1 LDATTTGRGRRVLVI
16 VLPFFFV
23 VRERELLLLLGLFL
37 LAKLFDCIL
46 LFSNDVFVCLF
57 GRKEGRKRERERVS
71 EIKFALNDK
80 GKEREKRERKKE

>member
-16 VLPFFFV
+16 VLPFFV

-46 LFSNDVFVCLF
+46 LFSNVFVCLF
-57 GRKEGRKRERERVS
+57 VWEGGRKDE
-71 EIKFALNDK
+71 
-80 GKEREKRERKKE
+80 KERDIE

>member
-16 VLPFFFV
+16 VLPFFV

-46 LFSNDVFVCLF
+46 LFSNVFVCLG
-57 GRKEGRKRERERVS
+57 GRKDEKERERE
-71 EIKFALNDK
+71 
-80 GKEREKRERKKE
+80 

>member
-16 VLPFFFV
+16 VLPFFV

-46 LFSNDVFVCLF
+46 LFSNDVFVCF
-57 GRKEGRKRERERVS
+57 FVWEEGRTKKREKKS
-71 EIKFALNDK
+71 E
-80 GKEREKRERKKE
+80 